1 MTTRIMMFGAFMIF
15 MAPCFGF
22 AADKRK
28 FKHPSIL
35 TTQTGLATLKERI
48 TTVPSA
54 KLGYEQLKQSKF
66 ADLSRP
72 HTPYAVVKVVPSGSC
87 KEEDAFRD
95 DAHAAHATAL
105 MWVKTGDKRYRDK
118 AMSILND
125 WSTTYEKI
133 VVSNE
138 FAAQAQLEAAW
149 AAPIWTAAADIVR
162 YYDGGSA
169 GWKHDQIAAFDRFL
183 NSMVKTARGARNSDN
198 NWGTSSTLAIIAA
211 AVYQEDE
218 AAYTE
223 AVALH
228 KRHLR
233 SISKKSGALGPD
245 YLRDPWHPQ
254 YTVLT
259 WINTCEIAWNQGDD
273 LYGLKL
279 DGQSVP
285 RLAICL
291 EHFAKLFLGKLP
303 NPKGLRRGD
312 YKDSHKKKQ
321 GYEMAFNHFI
331 ERQHLA
337 KSIPTFVEMVPD
349 WRPGGID
356 AHFVAWDTLTHGGLD
371 SEQPPS
377 MDQRE
382 QQQKKPDAGDGITS
396 MISFGYESMRVLKL
410 DEIPHF
416 ELIADQGSFAIL
428 HHNRH

>member
-1 MTTRIMMFGAFMIF
+1 MKTRTMTFCILMLLMGA
-15 MAPCFGF
+15 CCES
-22 AADKRK
+22 AAEKRK

-35 TTQTGLATLKERI
+35 ATQAGLAALKERI
-48 TTVPSA
+48 TTNPSA
-54 KLGYEQLKQSKF
+54 RLGHELLKRSRY

-72 HTPYAVVKVVPSGSC
+72 HTPYAVVKVVASGVC
-87 KEEDAFRD
+87 KEERAFRD

-105 MWVKTGDKRYRDK
+105 MWVITGDNRYRNK
-118 AMSILND
+118 AMSILDD

-133 VVSNE
+133 TVSKGR
-138 FAAQAQLEAAW
+138 AIQAQLEAAW
-149 AAPIWTAAADIVR
+149 AAPIWTAAADIIR

-183 NSMVKTARGARNSDN
+183 NSMVRTARGARKRNN
-198 NWGTSSTLAIIAA
+198 NWGTSATLAIIAA

-233 SISKKSGALGPD
+233 SISEKSGALGPD

-259 WINTCEIAWNQGDD
+259 WIHTCEIAWNQGDD

-312 YKDSHKKKQ
+312 YKGSHKKRQ

-331 ERQHLA
+331 ERRSLA
-337 KSIPTFVEMVPD
+337 KSMPTFVKMVPD

-356 AHFVAWDTLTHGGLD
+356 AHFIAWDTLTHGGLD
-371 SEQPPS
+371 SGQRPP
-377 MDQRE
+377 
-382 QQQKKPDAGDGITS
+382 
-396 MISFGYESMRVLKL
+396 V
-410 DEIPHF
+410 
-416 ELIADQGSFAIL
+416 DQGRQKQIKAIDSDEE
-428 HHNRH
+428 